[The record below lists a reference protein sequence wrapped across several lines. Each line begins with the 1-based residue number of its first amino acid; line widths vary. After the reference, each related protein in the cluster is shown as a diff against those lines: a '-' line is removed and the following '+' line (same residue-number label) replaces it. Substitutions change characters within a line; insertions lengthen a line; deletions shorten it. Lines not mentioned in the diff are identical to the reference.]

1 MKIGHWKLL
10 DLPLALEETLPGQLY
25 QGQVEVTV
33 DLSITAGAKAI
44 GLEIANAA
52 QMLALPIVAPGI
64 GALTIPF
71 ACKEY
76 IQSIRSPVIYHLNA
90 KQNSVHKSS
99 NLDGV
104 NGKMLRHVSENKRF
118 QKHYVNRLRNDP
130 LYQEKRL
137 YQPSSKFCNSHYSQV
152 YILLDFADEYAQE
165 KTLDNFMLNFGM
177 QWGKY
182 EINVDF
188 VPLSEYPAGFNR
200 WHYVATR
207 TGSFAQHFANLEHV
221 FAFERLPY
229 TSSGGKIDLTDIL
242 QGRPYVLF
250 RFAFK
255 KLEGHNLQRKP
266 DHLQLALF
274 DFGFKER
281 EFRVNHVEFDRLTIQ
296 NGDRSVEI
304 SQDFFKASHL
314 FQLLCSW
321 QPDCSRSGVLS
332 SDSLDLP
339 LIDFLQGYYDN
350 GQFLWPTQVSLEF
363 IVKLLDTMEYIM
375 LDLYTYKKMADLVIS
390 FVKTKKEMV
399 QPLLFLISGLS
410 FYKEYVKSA
419 LSAEVRQLIQH
430 IFRNHK
436 EDFEYRLLIS
446 DQ

>member
-44 GLEIANAA
+44 GLEIASAA
-52 QMLALPIVAPGI
+52 QMLAFPIVVPGI
-64 GALTIPF
+64 GALAIPL

-76 IQSIRSPVIYHLNA
+76 IQSIRSPVVYHLNA

-99 NLDGV
+99 APGGV
-104 NGKMLRHVSENKRF
+104 NRKMFRHVSENKRF
-118 QKHYVNRLRNDP
+118 QKHYVNRQRKE
-130 LYQEKRL
+130 YQEKEL

-165 KTLDNFMLNFGM
+165 KTLDNFILNFGIL
-177 QWGKY
+177 WGKY

-188 VPLSEYPAGFNR
+188 VPLSEYPAGFNG

-207 TGSFAQHFANLEHV
+207 TGSFAEHFANLKHL
-221 FAFERLPY
+221 FAFERLPH
-229 TSSGGKIDLTDIL
+229 TESGGKIDLTDVL

-250 RFAFK
+250 RFAFN

-281 EFRVNHVEFDRLTIQ
+281 EYRVKHVDYGRLTIQ
-296 NGDRSVEI
+296 YGDRSVEI
-304 SQDFFKASHL
+304 SQDFFKASHF
-314 FQLLCSW
+314 FQLLCSR

-339 LIDFLQGYYDN
+339 LIEFLQGYYDN
-350 GQFLWPTQVSLEF
+350 GQFLWPAQASLEF

-390 FVKTKKEMV
+390 FVKTKKEMA
-399 QPLLFLISGLS
+399 QPLLFSISGLS